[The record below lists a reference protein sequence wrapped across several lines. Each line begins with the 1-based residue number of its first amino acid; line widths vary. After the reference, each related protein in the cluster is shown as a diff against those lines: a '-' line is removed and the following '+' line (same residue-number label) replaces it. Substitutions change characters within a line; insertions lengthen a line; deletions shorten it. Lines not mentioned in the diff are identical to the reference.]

1 MSLAACVSLARRLVR
16 WLGAPVVAL
25 SLGHTVWAQ
34 QVVPRPLGIDL
45 PVYQAQP
52 AGDVRRVDNPEGR
65 ITLRDALSLALLQNP
80 ELASFAWE
88 TRAREARA
96 LQAGRRPNP
105 VLGTL
110 VEDLGGAAHV
120 AGAESVVQ
128 PQTTIEL
135 SQLIELGGK
144 RAARR
149 KLADLARDL
158 AAWDFEAARIDVLT
172 RVSEAYLDVLADQQ
186 MAALAGR
193 TRALA
198 EQVHQIAS
206 TRVEAG
212 VVSPIERT
220 KAEVA
225 LAGARIDEQR
235 ARRTLDA
242 GRTGLATLWG
252 SDAAVFAG
260 ADGDLSI
267 PPSIPPF
274 AILQQHIAQ
283 NPEVARW
290 TTEIAQRDAARA
302 VTAAARVPDVTV
314 TAGYRRFTEIDSNA
328 FVIGAS
334 IPLPVFDRNRAGV
347 QEASDRIAKARE
359 EQRAARSRVT
369 AMLAEAYGRLAG
381 AHDEAAGLAS
391 NVLPGARSAFES
403 IEEGYR
409 LGRFGFL
416 DVLDAQR
423 TLVGAEGQ
431 YLRALSD
438 WHKAAAQVERLIG
451 VPLADAASQP
461 PATCGDKPLGL
472 SCQ

>member
-1 MSLAACVSLARRLVR
+1 MPLAACVSLARLVVR
-16 WLGAPVVAL
+16 WLGAPVLAL
-25 SLGHTVWAQ
+25 SVGPSVWAQ

-52 AGDVRRVDNPEGR
+52 AGGVRRVDNPEGR
-65 ITLRDALSLALLQNP
+65 ITLRDALTLALLQNP

-96 LQAGRRPNP
+96 LQAGRLPNP
-105 VLGTL
+105 VLDTL
-110 VEDLGGAAHV
+110 FEDLGGATGAPR
-120 AGAESVVQ
+120 AESVVQ
-128 PQTTIEL
+128 PQATIQL

-144 RAARR
+144 RAARQ
-149 KLADLARDL
+149 KLADLTRDL
-158 AAWDFEAARIDVLT
+158 AAWNFEAARLDVLT
-172 RVSEAYLDVLADQQ
+172 RVSAAYLDVLADQQ
-186 MAALAGR
+186 LAALAGR

-206 TRVEAG
+206 TWVEAG

-225 LAGARIDEQR
+225 LANARIDEQR

-242 GRTGLATLWG
+242 GRTRLATFWG
-252 SDAAVFAG
+252 SEAALFAA
-260 ADGDLSI
+260 ADGHISI

-274 AILQQHIAQ
+274 AILQQQVAQ

-290 TTEIAQRDAARA
+290 ITEIAQRDAARA
-302 VTAAARVPDVTV
+302 VEAAARVPDVTV
-314 TAGYRRFTEIDSNA
+314 TAGYRRFTEVDRNA

-347 QEASDRIAKARE
+347 QEADDRIVKARE
-359 EQRAARSRVT
+359 EQRAAQSRVT

-381 AHDEAAGLAS
+381 AHDEAAGLEA
-391 NVLPGARSAFES
+391 NVLPGARSAFAS

-438 WHKAAAQVERLIG
+438 WHKAAAEVERLIG
-451 VPLADAASQP
+451 MPLSGIRQ
-461 PATCGDKPLGL
+461 DKE
-472 SCQ
+472 